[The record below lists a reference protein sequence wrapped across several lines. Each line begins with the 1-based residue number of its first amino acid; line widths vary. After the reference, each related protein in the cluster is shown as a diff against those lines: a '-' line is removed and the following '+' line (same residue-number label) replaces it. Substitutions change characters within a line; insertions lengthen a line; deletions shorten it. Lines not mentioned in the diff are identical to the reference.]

1 MEVVPVHYDVNEKVD
16 SDGDPL
22 HRSQSNKLSVAQK
35 GGSSVVVGVEE
46 GQRLLLEE
54 QEDGVD
60 QFEVLGQVVELAPC

>member
-1 MEVVPVHYDVNEKVD
+1 MNEKVD

-22 HRSQSNKLSVAQK
+22 HRSQTNKLSVAQK